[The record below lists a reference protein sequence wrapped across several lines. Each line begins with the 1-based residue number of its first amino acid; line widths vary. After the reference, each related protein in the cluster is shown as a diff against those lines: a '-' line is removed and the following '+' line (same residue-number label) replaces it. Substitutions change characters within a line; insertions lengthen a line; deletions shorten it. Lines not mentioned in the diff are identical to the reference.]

1 MAVQQRICGSIL
13 RAAAASTPSR
23 LRPCFAVPT
32 FKAALSLPQTS
43 PFSTTSLQY
52 AEVIVKVPQMAES
65 ISEGTLSSFTK
76 QVGDQVEQDEEIASI
91 ETDKVRKRSWLDV
104 RSTNVL
110 YRLMYP

>member
-1 MAVQQRICGSIL
+1 
-13 RAAAASTPSR
+13 
-23 LRPCFAVPT
+23 
-32 FKAALSLPQTS
+32 
-43 PFSTTSLQY
+43 
-52 AEVIVKVPQMAES
+52 MAES

-104 RSTNVL
+104 RSINVL